1 MGALQ
6 EHEEP
11 RTDNEVHEKKEI
23 AAFSAGFRAPSDSFT
38 WRSDE
43 ACQDSRRL

>member
-11 RTDNEVHEKKEI
+11 RTDNEVHEKK
-23 AAFSAGFRAPSDSFT
+23 RD
-38 WRSDE
+38 RSVF
-43 ACQDSRRL
+43 CRF